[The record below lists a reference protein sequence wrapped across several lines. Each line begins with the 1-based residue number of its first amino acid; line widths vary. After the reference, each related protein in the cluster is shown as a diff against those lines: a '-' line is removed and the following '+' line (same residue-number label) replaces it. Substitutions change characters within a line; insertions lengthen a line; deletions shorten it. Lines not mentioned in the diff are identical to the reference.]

1 MADNTLAKLPTP
13 TRANGGLLQIPGLRQ
28 ALILVGVAAAVALG
42 VLVAIWSRSPIY
54 APLYS
59 NLDERDASQVV
70 AALQAADA
78 DYRLDPTGRSVLVA
92 EGEVARLRLAL
103 AAQGLPAGSS
113 AGSVERGNDSP
124 FGLSD
129 AAEKARQKQRLEADL
144 VASIS
149 VLQPVKSA
157 RVHIALP
164 KQSAFV
170 RDRRPASASV
180 VVSLMPGRKLDDGQ
194 VSAIVHLVAAS
205 VPDLDPSQVSII
217 DQQGNLLTSG
227 RGEGAD
233 ALADSRFRFTRN
245 VEQTYVARVI
255 ELLTPLIGPGRV
267 RAQVTADLDFTE
279 NERTSEQ
286 FSPQGSILR
295 SEQVSSEER
304 NGVLPSATGIPG
316 ALSNQPP
323 VTGQQPTAA
332 EPNAAA
338 PTPGMAGSAPGERS
352 SSATRNYE
360 IDRTVSHVR
369 EPVGRVRR
377 LSVAVVVD
385 NKMSVNEDGEI
396 ITEPLSASELAQVT
410 ELVRSAVGFDAE
422 RGDTLSVINAPFH
435 VEPDIEAPPAPPLW
449 QQPAVREIG
458 KQLLGAIVLLVIAL
472 SVVRPLLRALL
483 APSAP
488 KPVPTPSTP
497 STVQIVESGAGI
509 DAPGPA
515 SGVAP
520 VPSLP
525 KVAFEQ
531 KVDSAKRMVSE
542 NPRQV
547 AQVIKTWLAEDG
559 V

>member
-1 MADNTLAKLPTP
+1 MADNTLAKLPAP

-42 VLVAIWSRSPIY
+42 VLVAVWSRSPIY
-54 APLYS
+54 VPLYS

-78 DYRLDPTGRSVLVA
+78 DYRLDPTGHSVLVA

-103 AAQGLPAGSS
+103 AAQGLPAGSG

-180 VVSLMPGRKLDDGQ
+180 VVSLMPGRKLDDSQ

-227 RGEGAD
+227 RGDGTD

-255 ELLTPLIGPGRV
+255 ELLTPLLGPGRV

-338 PTPGMAGSAPGERS
+338 PIPEMAGAAPGERS

-396 ITEPLSASELAQVT
+396 ITEPLSASELAQMT

-488 KPVPTPSTP
+488 VPAPTPSTP
-497 STVQIVESGAGI
+497 SMVQIVDSGAGI
-509 DAPGPA
+509 DAPAPA
-515 SGVAP
+515 NGAAP
-520 VPSLP
+520 VASLP